1 MAKLYVID
9 QTSRMYG
16 FDFDET
22 GLNVTIDGVEHTV
35 TPTNTA
41 TTEIEQSLRSN
52 GTIVVVDPVKGA
64 TVFSGSHLIGVQY
77 RLNE

>member
-16 FDFDET
+16 FNLTDE
-22 GLNVTIDGVEHTV
+22 GLNLNIDGVDHLA
-35 TPTNTA
+35 TPDNIP
-41 TTEIEQSLRSN
+41 TEALQQMLRSN
-52 GTIVVVDPVKGA
+52 GTL
-64 TVFSGSHLIGVQY
+64 TVMDTALGVSTFSGSHLIGMQV